1 MFNITIFI
9 IGLSGIIAQ
18 VLLLRELLVGFAG
31 NELTVGIIL
40 ANWILAEAIG
50 VFAVG
55 KVIERA
61 RYRRAIFVTL
71 IVLFCIFLPI
81 CVYFARTFRSHL
93 GIPFGQSVDLN
104 TIFIVTF
111 LVNFP
116 VSFFHGALFS
126 AACKLKQSLG
136 KVYAWETAGTIA
148 GGIIFTY
155 LLIPFVGFS
164 QWKAPGIIESRNSV
178 YGNVAVAKTAGQY
191 TFFYNGLPVI
201 TAPYPDMIFVQEFGN
216 LPLLFHKEPK
226 SVLVAGGGAGG
237 LLNEILRHPVKN
249 VDYAELDP
257 LLIDMVRKY
266 PTPLT
271 ERELSDKRVSVH
283 NVDGRF
289 FVRTA
294 PGKYDVILV
303 GLSRPQDLSVNRLF
317 SQEFF
322 ALSKKRLNPD
332 GLLAIYLPGS
342 LSYLSQEL
350 KDINVSILNGLE
362 AVYGYV
368 RIIPGDYNIML
379 ASDARG
385 IMDIIPAVLTQ
396 RLNERKL
403 APGILVPGYLDYRL
417 DKRWVEWFDQA
428 SIGATKEVN
437 RDMRPIAVL
446 ENLALWTK
454 QFSPIG
460 SRIFAAAKKINLGG
474 IVLFVLT
481 LTTMVLLV
489 VATVTFA
496 SGQPRLSV
504 AYSIATTG
512 FFGMLANMLLIFSF
526 QVFYGYLYY
535 KIGLLISVFMAGAA
549 LGSVLMTRWINK
561 GDSHRLGAKVT
572 VTKGVT
578 VTFAFIAIELAIII
592 FSLALPSI
600 ISATGAYLW
609 IFLVPGLLLGAQ
621 FPLAGKI
628 YMAGKVGAGEAAGA
642 LYGAD
647 LLGGWVAGMLGGI
660 VFLPVLGLFNT
671 CMVIVLLKI
680 SSLIVFTAGRKP
692 LTL

>member
-1 MFNITIFI
+1 MFIIVILI

-50 VFAVG
+50 VFAAG

-61 RYRRAIFVTL
+61 RHRYVIFVIL
-71 IVLFCIFLPI
+71 IVLFCIFLPV
-81 CVYFARTFRSHL
+81 CVYFARTFRSYL
-93 GIPFGQSVDLN
+93 GIPFGQSVGLD

-126 AACKLKQSLG
+126 VACKLRQSLG

-148 GGIIFTY
+148 GGVIFTY

-178 YGNVAVAKTAGQY
+178 YGNVAVAKKAEQY
-191 TFFYNGLPVI
+191 TFFYNGIPTI
-201 TAPYPDMIFVQEFGN
+201 TTPYPDMTFVQEFGN

-226 SVLVAGGGAGG
+226 SILVVGGGAGG
-237 LLNEILRHPVKN
+237 LLNEVLRQPVEN

-257 LLIDMVRKY
+257 LLINMVRKY

-271 ERELSDKRVSVH
+271 ERELTDKRVSVY

-289 FVRTA
+289 FVRTT
-294 PGKYDVILV
+294 PNKYDVILI
-303 GLSRPQDLSVNRLF
+303 GLSKPQDLSVNRLF

-322 ALSKKRLNPD
+322 ALSKKRLNP
-332 GLLAIYLPGS
+332 GGVLAIYLPGS

-350 KDINVSILNGLE
+350 KDVNASVINGLK
-362 AVYGYV
+362 AVYSYV

-379 ASDARG
+379 ASDTEG
-385 IMDIIPAVLTQ
+385 IMDVTPVLITQ

-403 APGILVPGYLDYRL
+403 DPGILVPGYLDYRL
-417 DKRWVEWFDQA
+417 DKHWVEWFQQA
-428 SIGATKEVN
+428 SVGATKEVN

-446 ENLALWTK
+446 ETLALWTK
-454 QFSPIG
+454 QFSPFG
-460 SRIFAAAKKINLGG
+460 SRVFAAAKKLNLAG
-474 IVLFVLT
+474 IAVLVLT
-481 LTTMVLLV
+481 LTTAILLIIRR
-489 VATVTFA
+489 FN
-496 SGQPRLSV
+496 QPRLSV
-504 AYSIATTG
+504 VYSIATTG

-535 KIGLLISVFMAGAA
+535 KIGLLISIFMAGAA
-549 LGSVLMTRWINK
+549 LGSVLMTRWM
-561 GDSHRLGAKVT
+561 DSFKNDGRA
-572 VTKGVT
+572 
-578 VTFAFIAIELAIII
+578 FAISEVVIIA
-592 FSLALPSI
+592 FSLILPWI

-628 YMAGKVGAGEAAGA
+628 YMKERIGAGEAAGA

-647 LLGGWVAGMLGGI
+647 LIGGWVAGILGGI
-660 VFLPVLGLFNT
+660 VLLPVLGLFNT
-671 CMVIVLLKI
+671 CMVIVLLKL
-680 SSLIVFTAGRKP
+680 SSLIVFIVNKK
-692 LTL
+692 